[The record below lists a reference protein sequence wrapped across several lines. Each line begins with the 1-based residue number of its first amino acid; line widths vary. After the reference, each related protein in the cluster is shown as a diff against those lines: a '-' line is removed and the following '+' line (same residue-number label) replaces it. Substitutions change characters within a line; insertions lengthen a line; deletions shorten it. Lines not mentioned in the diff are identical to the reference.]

1 MTGEEEDLFTR
12 GRFISLKG
20 EIEKCI
26 NNSLTIVIM
35 QLQELRKTR
44 VTDGEV
50 PIRDLSLRGLK
61 LKQLRRRRRSPLE
74 EDGGVMVLLS
84 DTYEENSV
92 PAALD
97 MDISA
102 DQLPITLTLRHIKYI
117 VQFIEQLG
125 DVEDVIEEVFE

>member
-1 MTGEEEDLFTR
+1 
-12 GRFISLKG
+12 
-20 EIEKCI
+20 
-26 NNSLTIVIM
+26 M
-35 QLQELRKTR
+35 QLQELRVTR

-61 LKQLRRRRRSPLE
+61 LKQLRRRRRRRRRRSPSE

-84 DTYEENSV
+84 DSCEENSV

-102 DQLPITLTLRHIKYI
+102 DQLPITLTLTQIKYN

-125 DVEDVIEEVFE
+125 EVMEEVMEEIFQ